1 MIQNTYKIIRVLEKI
16 IRKKVFKIESFV
28 LTVQVLKNSAYNIK
42 CFPFFI

>member
-1 MIQNTYKIIRVLEKI
+1 MIQNTYKFTLVIENNK
-16 IRKKVFKIESFV
+16 KKVFKIESFS